1 MFIQTET
8 TPNPSTLKFLPG
20 KTVML
25 KGTANFA
32 NEEESQKSPLAHA
45 LFMIKDVQSVFFG
58 ADFISVT
65 KADGEWQH
73 LKPAILGAIMEHFTS
88 AAPLFVDENAQD
100 QESGDEFF
108 EPEDA
113 ETVEG
118 IKQLLETRVRPA
130 VAGDGGD
137 IIFKGY
143 RQGIVYLAMK
153 GACSGCPSYTAT
165 LKNGIQNL
173 MRH

>member
-65 KADGEWQH
+65 KADGEWIPNIKWETTVTQATINGGQAER
-73 LKPAILGAIMEHFTS
+73 LNA
-88 AAPLFVDENAQD
+88 FVDMTYAQKVH
-100 QESGDEFF
+100 GFY
-108 EPEDA
+108 
-113 ETVEG
+113 
-118 IKQLLETRVRPA
+118 K
-130 VAGDGGD
+130 
-137 IIFKGY
+137 
-143 RQGIVYLAMK
+143 
-153 GACSGCPSYTAT
+153 
-165 LKNGIQNL
+165 
-173 MRH
+173 